1 MNMSA
6 HATAKR
12 DTLKPHFLCFRV
24 ERDDRLQIAE
34 INYYLPGKAT
44 FNYDYC

>member
-6 HATAKR
+6 HATTKR
-12 DTLKPHFLCFRV
+12 DTVKPHILCFRV
-24 ERDDRLQIAE
+24 QRNVRLHVAE
-34 INYYLPGKAT
+34 INYYLAGKAT